1 MPIEALS
8 LTDAW
13 LAGLIWRRVIISKYS
28 QTPFQK
34 IIMAKSFDCDILVVG
49 AGPAGAS
56 AAKVLSENGCDVLV
70 VDSKQFPRSK
80 LCAGL
85 ITWKTLNVL
94 QEIFQIDRETLLSRG
109 IIHYHSRQYAI
120 WNCHGPMVRGQL
132 EFPFHLVDR
141 QLYDQFWLDMAQ
153 KAGAKLRLGD
163 GVAEI
168 EPVGSSVITH
178 KGKRLKARVI
188 LGADGALSRVRTG
201 LMKSGMIRSNWARGL
216 AFAIEGFVSRRD
228 FQGFH
233 DWPTIYFGFIP
244 WGYAWSF
251 PGPENQIVGI
261 CGLQKKAGPNFGDY
275 FKTFVKSLS
284 IPNYRILKIRGHPLP
299 YGNYLKQPGYRNI
312 LLMGDACGLAD
323 PLLGEGIYY
332 AHKSGQLAAAAVLNA
347 YADYDT
353 VSENYKKLLHQTLIP
368 ELGYIRIYRNI
379 IFSLLGIRDFKPMAF
394 FLNKAQK
401 AVEEAIQ
408 GQRSFKRLILP

>member
-1 MPIEALS
+1 MDALS
-8 LTDAW
+8 LTDAR
-13 LAGLIWRRVIISKYS
+13 LAGLIWRWVIISKYS
-28 QTPFQK
+28 LTPLQK
-34 IIMAKSFDCDILVVG
+34 IIMLKSFDCDILVVG

-56 AAKVLSENGCDVLV
+56 AAKVLSEKGCDVLV
-70 VDSKQFPRSK
+70 VDSKKFPRPK

-94 QEIFQIDRETLLSRG
+94 KEIFRIDRETLLSRG
-109 IIHYHSRQYAI
+109 IIHYRSRQYAI
-120 WNCHGPMVRGQL
+120 WNRHGQMVRGQL

-168 EPVGSSVITH
+168 EPAGSKVITH

-201 LMKSGMIRSNWARGL
+201 LMKTGMIRSNWTGGL

-228 FQGFH
+228 FQGFY
-233 DWPTIYFGFIP
+233 DWLAIYFGFIP

-261 CGLQKKAGPNFGDY
+261 CGL
-275 FKTFVKSLS
+275 
-284 IPNYRILKIRGHPLP
+284 
-299 YGNYLKQPGYRNI
+299 
-312 LLMGDACGLAD
+312 AD

-332 AHKSGQLAAAAVLNA
+332 AHKSGQIAAAAVLNA
-347 YADYDT
+347 YSDYDI
-353 VSENYKKLLHQTLIP
+353 VSENYKRLLHQTLIR

-379 IFSLLGIRDFKPMAF
+379 IFSLLRIRNFRPMAF
-394 FLNKAQK
+394 FIKKAQK
-401 AVEEAIQ
+401 AVEETIQ
-408 GQRSFKRLILP
+408 GQRSCKRLILH

>member
-1 MPIEALS
+1 MRMAALS
-8 LTDAW
+8 LTDAR
-13 LAGLIWRRVIISKYS
+13 LAGLIWRRVIISKYP
-28 QTPFQK
+28 QTSFQK
-34 IIMAKSFDCDILVVG
+34 IIMVKSFDCDILVVG

-56 AAKVLSENGCDVLV
+56 AAKILSEKGCDVLV
-70 VDSKQFPRSK
+70 VDSKKFPRPK

-85 ITWKTLNVL
+85 ITWKTLNV
-94 QEIFQIDRETLLSRG
+94 IRKVFGIDRETLLSRG
-109 IIHYHSRQYAI
+109 IIHYRSRQYAI
-120 WNCHGPMVRGQL
+120 WNRHIQMVRGQL

-141 QLYDQFWLDMAQ
+141 QFYDQFWLDMAQ

-168 EPVGSSVITH
+168 EPSSSTVITH

-188 LGADGALSRVRTG
+188 LGADGAFSRVRTG
-201 LMKSGMIRSNWARGL
+201 LMKTGMIRSNWNRGL

-228 FQGFH
+228 FQGFY
-233 DWPTIYFGFIP
+233 DWPAIYFGFIP

-261 CGLQKKAGPNFGDY
+261 CGLQKKVGPNFGGY
-275 FKTFVKSLS
+275 FKTFVRSLS
-284 IPNYRILKIRGHPLP
+284 IPKNRIIKIRGHPLP

-312 LLMGDACGLAD
+312 LLLGDACGLAD

-332 AHKSGQLAAAAVLNA
+332 AHKSGQLAASAVLNS
-347 YADYDT
+347 YSDYDT
-353 VSENYKKLLHQTLIP
+353 VSENYKRLLHQTLIP

-379 IFSLLGIRDFKPMAF
+379 IFSLLCIRSFRPMAF
-394 FLNKAQK
+394 FIKKAQK
-401 AVEEAIQ
+401 AVEETIQ

>member
-1 MPIEALS
+1 
-8 LTDAW
+8 
-13 LAGLIWRRVIISKYS
+13 
-28 QTPFQK
+28 
-34 IIMAKSFDCDILVVG
+34 MAKSFDCDILVVG

-56 AAKVLSENGCDVLV
+56 AAKVLSENGRDVLV
-70 VDSKQFPRSK
+70 VDSKKFPRPK

-94 QEIFQIDRETLLSRG
+94 KEIFRIDRETLLSRG

-120 WNCHGPMVRGQL
+120 WNRQGQMVSGQL

-141 QLYDQFWLDMAQ
+141 QPYDQFWLEMAQ

-168 EPVGSSVITH
+168 EPRGSTVITR
-178 KGKRLKARVI
+178 KGKQLRARVI

-201 LMKSGMIRSNWARGL
+201 LMKTGMIRSNWTKGL
-216 AFAIEGFVSRRD
+216 AFAIEGFVSRQD
-228 FQGFH
+228 FEGFY
-233 DWPTIYFGFIP
+233 DWPAIYFGFIP

-261 CGLQKKAGPNFGDY
+261 CGLQKKVGPHFGDY
-275 FKTFVKSLS
+275 FKTFAKHLS
-284 IPNYRILKIRGHPLP
+284 IPENKMLKIRGHPLP
-299 YGNYLKQPGYRNI
+299 YGNYLMQPGYRNI
-312 LLMGDACGLAD
+312 LLLGDACGLAD

-332 AHKSGQLAAAAVLNA
+332 AHKSGQIAAVAVLNA
-347 YADYDT
+347 YSDYDT
-353 VSENYKKLLHQTLIP
+353 VSENYKRLLHQTLIR

-379 IFSLLGIRDFKPMAF
+379 IFSLLRIRNFRPMAF
-394 FLNKAQK
+394 FIKKAQK
-401 AVEEAIQ
+401 AVEETIQ